1 MPSEDWPEAVLEPSR
16 SSAAMHHRS
25 PKSWVPCRDPAGNKR
40 AKQVD
45 LNEAVRRL
53 QQDARAQEEA
63 TQ

>member
-1 MPSEDWPEAVLEPSR
+1 MSVH
-16 SSAAMHHRS
+16 MHEVMKTLLTVAFAR
-25 PKSWVPCRDPAGNKR
+25 CRDPAGSKR
-40 AKQVD
+40 SKGVD